1 MSLKPTLLL
10 VIDGWGMAPA
20 SAGNAVH
27 LAKTPNLDALLVS
40 ENVTSLGCSGRAVGL
55 PDGFMGNSE
64 VGHMNIGA
72 GRVVYQDMTRI
83 DMAIEEGTLEDNE
96 AFQKLINATK
106 VRGGRLHLMGLLSD
120 GGVHSHVRHL
130 MALIAVARQ
139 AGLEVLVHAFLD
151 GRDRSPTSGAGY
163 VADFLK
169 AIAHDDGVN
178 LATFTGRYYA
188 MDRDKRWERNQIA
201 WDALV
206 HGQGEFLEASLVSPD
221 GVPNAVVNI
230 EAAYASGATD
240 EFMMPRIMTNGGLP
254 LGTITDGD
262 GIFCFNFRADR
273 SRQLSHLFVAD
284 HFDDFDR
291 GAVPSLAGF
300 VTMTPYDSQ
309 LAVDVAFPRQPLTET
324 LGEVVSSLGAH
335 QLRIAETEKYAHVT
349 YFFNCG
355 REDVLPNEDRILLPS
370 PRDVATYDLKPE
382 MSAEAVTDE
391 LIKAWNSGKYQ
402 LIVCNLAN
410 LDMVGHTGIIPA
422 AIEACE
428 CVDACVGRIVDACVG
443 HIKDACVGHIK
454 DACAPNGRLIITA
467 DHGNAEEL
475 LNPEGKP
482 HTAHTLN
489 PVPLV
494 IMEAGAHYIL
504 RQDGVLGDIAPT
516 ILDLWGTAKPALMTG
531 TSLITSIVQE
541 A

>member
-1 MSLKPTLLL
+1 MSVKPTLLL
-10 VIDGWGMAPA
+10 IVDGWGMAPA
-20 SAGNAVH
+20 SDGNAVH
-27 LAKTPNLDALLVS
+27 LAKTPHFDALLAS
-40 ENVTSLGCSGRAVGL
+40 ENVTSLGCSGRSVGL

-83 DMAIEEGTLEDNE
+83 DMAIEQGTLAQNE
-96 AFQKLINATK
+96 ALQKLIHDTK
-106 VRGGRLHLMGLLSD
+106 ARGGRLHLMGLLSD

-130 MALIAVARQ
+130 MALIAVARN

-151 GRDRSPTSGAGY
+151 GRDRSPTSGIRY
-163 VADFLK
+163 VSDLLK
-169 AIAHDDGVN
+169 SIAHDDGVH
-178 LATFTGRYYA
+178 LASYTGRYYA

-206 HGQGEFLEASLVSPD
+206 HGKGELLEANLDAPD
-221 GVPNAVVNI
+221 GTPNAVVNI
-230 EAAYASGATD
+230 EAAYVAGITD
-240 EFMMPRIMTNGGLP
+240 EFMMPRIMSTDGVP
-254 LGTITDGD
+254 TGTINDGD
-262 GIFCFNFRADR
+262 GLFCFNFRADR

-284 HFDDFDR
+284 TFDDFDR
-291 GAVPSLAGF
+291 GTVPSLAGF
-300 VTMTPYDSQ
+300 VTMTAYDSQ
-309 LAVDVAFPRQPLTET
+309 LAVDVAFPRQLLTEA

-355 REDVLPNEDRILLPS
+355 REDVLENEDRILLPS

-382 MSAEAVTDE
+382 MSAEAVTDA
-391 LIKAWNSGKYQ
+391 LIEAWHSGKYEF
-402 LIVCNLAN
+402 IVCNLAN

-422 AIEACE
+422 AIKACE
-428 CVDACVGRIVDACVG
+428 CVDSCVGRIVEATAV
-443 HIKDACVGHIK
+443 K
-454 DACAPNGRLIITA
+454 GRLIITA

-475 LNPEGKP
+475 LSPQGTP

-489 PVPLV
+489 RVPLI
-494 IMEAGAHYIL
+494 IMEKGAHYRL

-516 ILDLWGTAKPALMTG
+516 ILSLWNVPKPELMTG
-531 TSLITSIVQE
+531 QSLILPICE
-541 A
+541 D

>member
-27 LAKTPNLDALLVS
+27 LAKTPNLDALLAS

-83 DMAIEEGTLEDNE
+83 DMAIEENTLEKNE
-96 AFQKLINATK
+96 ALQKLIAATK
-106 VRGGRLHLMGLLSD
+106 ARGGRLHLMGLLSD

-130 MALIAVARQ
+130 MALIDVARK

-169 AIAHDDGVN
+169 ATAHDDGVQ
-178 LATFTGRYYA
+178 LASFTGRYYA

-206 HGQGEFLEASLVSPD
+206 HGKGEFVEATLDAPD
-221 GVPNAVVNI
+221 GTPNAVVNI
-230 EAAYASGATD
+230 QAAYVAGTTD
-240 EFMMPRIMTNGGLP
+240 EFMMPRIMVNDGQSF
-254 LGTITDGD
+254 GTIADGD
-262 GIFCFNFRADR
+262 GLFCFNFRADR
-273 SRQLSHLFVAD
+273 SRQLSHIFVGELFDA
-284 HFDDFDR
+284 FDR
-291 GAVPSLAGF
+291 GSVPSLAGF

-324 LGEVVSSLGAH
+324 LGEVVASLGAH

-355 REDVLPNEDRILLPS
+355 REDILQDEDRILLPS

-382 MSAEAVTDE
+382 MSATAVTDA
-391 LIKAWNSGKYQ
+391 LIDAWTSGKYE

-422 AIEACE
+422 AIAACE
-428 CVDACVGRIVDACVG
+428 CVDGCVGRI
-443 HIKDACVGHIK
+443 IQ
-454 DACAPNGRLIITA
+454 ACAPNGRLIVTA

-494 IMEAGAHYIL
+494 IMEAGVQYSL

-516 ILDLWGTAKPALMTG
+516 ILDLWNAPKPSLMTG
-531 TSLITSIVQE
+531 TSLIISTKE
-541 A
+541 G